1 MLPKDRVKKVIALE
15 KPDRVPVA
23 PQVNE
28 HAARVLGVPYGDVFN
43 SAELAAKALL
53 KCYEVYQGADM
64 SFGGGFGFVY
74 YSPFADAHSSW
85 FFNWKLPAPGEDQVP
100 QMLEDQI
107 ISGDQYDLLMEK
119 GLLYFIR
126 PGRPEFGQFISKLTQ
141 MAEAFKPAEQ
151 KARELGLFNYMLSLI
166 NIPTDIIANLR
177 GLTGYLT
184 DFYDRP
190 EKLRQVC
197 DWLKDDLIA
206 MGLNLANQVVAGK
219 PEASRTILIGA
230 NRASASYI
238 SPRMFEEFA
247 WPYFFKEVTAVI
259 NAGYTPVIHL
269 DGNWTPMAGYF
280 RAFPRAKCLFHLD
293 DQNDIF
299 QWKKILGDHSALMG
313 NVPASLLAFGTEAQ
327 VDGYCRKLIEEVGE
341 GGGFILANACALP
354 YDARVENVRAMIR
367 AAVKYGVY

>member
-1 MLPKDRVKKVIALE
+1 MLPKERISKVIALE
-15 KPDRVPVA
+15 KPDKVPVA

-43 SAELAAKALL
+43 SAELAAQALL
-53 KCYEVYQGADM
+53 KCYQVYQGVDM
-64 SFGGGFGFVY
+64 AFGGGFGFVY

-85 FFNWKLPAPGEDQVP
+85 FYKWKLPKPGEDEVP
-100 QMLEDQI
+100 QMLEEQI

-126 PGRPEFGQFISKLTQ
+126 PDHPEISQFISMLIK
-141 MAEAFKPAEQ
+141 MAEAMRPAEQ
-151 KARELGLFNYMLSLI
+151 KAKELGLFNYMLSLI

-177 GLTGYLT
+177 GLNGYLT

-190 EKLRQVC
+190 EKIKQAC
-197 DWLKDDLIA
+197 DWLVDDLIA
-206 MGLNLANQVVAGK
+206 MGLKLAEQVVAGK
-219 PEASRTILIGA
+219 PDASRTILIGA

-238 SPRMFEEFA
+238 SPKMFEEFA
-247 WPYFFKEVTAVI
+247 WPYFFKEVMAII

-280 RAFPRAKCLFHLD
+280 RAFPKTKCLFHVD

-299 QWKKILGDHSALMG
+299 EWKKILGDHSALMG
-313 NVPASLLAFGTEAQ
+313 NVPASLLAHGSAAE
-327 VDGYCRKLIEEVGE
+327 VDDYCRKLIEAVGE

-354 YDARVENVRAMIR
+354 YDAKVENVQTMIR
-367 AAVKYGVY
+367 ASEKYGVY